1 MGSIYW
7 ECMEFHALSRYR
19 RLQGFKC
26 WNQLDCTIR
35 SDAGLCSLILFG
47 SLQNNEVN
55 RNFHSIWLQRVSLPL
70 ISTVQILY
78 LQLIL
83 KQEKY
88 GEHCLLH
95 TSKLQC
101 LISFNFAILQGLAD
115 LWAVMQPMNLL
126 LFKSVPLLFIRACR
140 IGKSIIA
147 AICTPRNAGFNC
159 LLY

>member
-1 MGSIYW
+1 
-7 ECMEFHALSRYR
+7 MEFHALSRYR
-19 RLQGFKC
+19 RLQESKC
-26 WNQLDCTIR
+26 WNQLDSIIWNG
-35 SDAGLCSLILFG
+35 AGLSFLTLFG

-55 RNFHSIWLQRVSLPL
+55 WNFHSIWLQRVSLPL
-70 ISTVQILY
+70 IPTVQIPY

-83 KQEKY
+83 RQEKY
-88 GEHCLLH
+88 EEYCLLH

-115 LWAVMQPMNLL
+115 LWAVMQPMNVL

-147 AICTPRNAGFNC
+147 AICTPRNAGFNR